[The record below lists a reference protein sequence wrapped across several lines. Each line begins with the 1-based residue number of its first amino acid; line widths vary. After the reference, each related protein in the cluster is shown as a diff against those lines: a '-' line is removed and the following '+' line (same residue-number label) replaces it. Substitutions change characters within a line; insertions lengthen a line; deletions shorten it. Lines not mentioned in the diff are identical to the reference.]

1 MSYDPRVRESRGF
14 GSSEFKPTPLRQRV
28 SGLRHSPGM
37 SAKSARVGADA
48 PASPAPETRLLATR
62 NVQLMTEN
70 EVLHYR
76 PCTESAGRDRD
87 DGTNELKH
95 ASDTTAAH
103 SENLDFWER

>member
-1 MSYDPRVRESRGF
+1 
-14 GSSEFKPTPLRQRV
+14 
-28 SGLRHSPGM
+28 M

-70 EVLHYR
+70 EVLHDR

>member
-1 MSYDPRVRESRGF
+1 MHACTQQNSSPTSLRFEAFSGDERKKRAYRG
-14 GSSEFKPTPLRQRV
+14 
-28 SGLRHSPGM
+28 
-37 SAKSARVGADA
+37 DA

-62 NVQLMTEN
+62 NVRLMTEN

-76 PCTESAGRDRD
+76 SCRESAGRDRE
-87 DGTNELKH
+87 DGTNELKR